1 MNKNFTED
9 TFGQRIKA
17 ARVSKGLTQEELAE
31 IMYIPKSTIS
41 AYEND
46 KVDAKK
52 STIEG
57 LIKTLDKDANYFYG
71 IEQKVKPRV
80 QQLSEL
86 VDEIEDDDD
95 WEMLLMMAEA
105 MAKKSRKRKNG
116 RA

>member
-1 MNKNFTED
+1 MINNLIED
-9 TFGQRIKA
+9 TLGKRIKA
-17 ARVSKGLTQEELAE
+17 ARVSKGLTQEKLAE

-57 LIKTLDKDANYFYG
+57 LIKALDRDANYFYG

-105 MAKKSRKRKNG
+105 MAKKSRKRKKG

>member
-1 MNKNFTED
+1 
-9 TFGQRIKA
+9 
-17 ARVSKGLTQEELAE
+17 
-31 IMYIPKSTIS
+31 MYIPKSTIS

-52 STIEG
+52 STIAG
-57 LIKTLDKDANYFYG
+57 LIKALDRDANYFYG

-105 MAKKSRKRKNG
+105 MAKKSRKRKKG